1 MAMKH
6 QERESSVIAKETT
19 STGWKGSGATSNAGS
34 LQKAASVKKGFNLY
48 LAEYV
53 WRYTH
58 RNESIKMQK
67 KQLLKL
73 LEVVNI

>member
-1 MAMKH
+1 M
-6 QERESSVIAKETT
+6 IAKETT
-19 STGWKGSGATSNAGS
+19 STGLEGFGAISNAGS
-34 LQKAASVKKGFNLY
+34 PPKAASIKKVFNLY